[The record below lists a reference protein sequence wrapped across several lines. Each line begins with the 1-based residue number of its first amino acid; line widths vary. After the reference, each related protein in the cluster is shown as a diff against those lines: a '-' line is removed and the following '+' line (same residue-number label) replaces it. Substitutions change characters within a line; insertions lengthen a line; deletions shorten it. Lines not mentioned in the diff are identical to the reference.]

1 MSQFVL
7 DASFAIA
14 WVIESERTPL
24 AMKYFDALSL
34 EQSAAF
40 VPAIWPDEL
49 ANVLVTLERS
59 NKIASSDVLI
69 WIQTFLLLPIQI
81 EPVSLHSSLGEV
93 RALAQSHRLTVY
105 DAGYLHL
112 ALRKN
117 LPLAT
122 CDKQLIAAATKVG
135 VNLVK

>member
-1 MSQFVL
+1 ML

-34 EQSAAF
+34 KQSAAL

-49 ANVLVTLERS
+49 ANVLVTLDRS
-59 NKIASSDVLI
+59 KKIASNEVST
-69 WIQTFLLLPIQI
+69 WIQTFQRLPIQI
-81 EPVSLHSSLGEV
+81 EPVSLRHSLEEV
-93 RALAQSHRLTVY
+93 RVLAQAHRLTVY
-105 DAGYLHL
+105 DARYLHL
-112 ALRKN
+112 ALLKN

-122 CDKQLIAAATKVG
+122 YDKQLIAVATEAG
-135 VNLVK
+135 VDLVN

>member
-1 MSQFVL
+1 ML
-7 DASFAIA
+7 DTSFAIA

-34 EQSAAF
+34 EQTAAL

-59 NKIASSDVLI
+59 KKIASADVST
-69 WIQTFLLLPIQI
+69 WIQTFLRLPIQI
-81 EPVSLHSSLGEV
+81 EPASLHNSLEEV

-105 DAGYLHL
+105 DARYLHL

-122 CDKQLIAAATKVG
+122 YDKQLIAVANNAG
-135 VNLVK
+135 VDLVSCVT